1 MDLLDVNVL
10 LYAAM
15 PESPEHPKYKAW
27 LDSQING
34 SAPFGLCDPVLSAF
48 LRIAT
53 NARVF
58 KTPLTIDEAIR
69 FLEVIRLSPQFRLV
83 LPGAGHWKIF
93 IDLCRGINA
102 AGNVVPDAYLAA
114 LAIEHGHEFVTN
126 DQGFRRFVNLKWR
139 TP

>member
-53 NARVF
+53 NARV
-58 KTPLTIDEAIR
+58 
-69 FLEVIRLSPQFRLV
+69 
-83 LPGAGHWKIF
+83 GAGHWKIF

-102 AGNVVPDAYLAA
+102 VGNVVPDAYLAA

-126 DQGFRRFVNLKWR
+126 DQGFRRFANLKWR